1 MKRGGLLEWLKRSRR
16 RTAAVIK
23 VITKPK
29 IPSEIHQQASKEV
42 VSLSNTCEIL
52 KALMKE
58 GLVICLNPEEKIG
71 KLYGLTKKGKATRK
85 KICPHEQSYH
95 DIPKE
100 ILKEYAYVM
109 RGKHR
114 RAVIKVM
121 SDRKTPSEIHRD
133 VVGSSENIPI
143 DSIDY
148 VKLSLNSTSDTLR
161 GFRKKGI
168 AICINK
174 EKRVGRLYEL
184 TKKGKA
190 IRELVL
196 KE

>member
-1 MKRGGLLEWLKRSRR
+1 MEWLKRSKR
-16 RTAAVIK
+16 RTAIIEAM
-23 VITKPK
+23 TKPK
-29 IPSEIHQQASKEV
+29 MPCEIHDQALNGV
-42 VSLSNTCEIL
+42 VSLSNTTEVL
-52 KALMKE
+52 KALMEE
-58 GLVICLNPEEKIG
+58 GLVVCINPNEKVG
-71 KLYGLTKKGKATRK
+71 RLYELTKKGTATRRRLY
-85 KICPHEQSYH
+85 PGDQPYR
-95 DIPKE
+95 DIPNR
-100 ILKEYAYVM
+100 ILKDYAYVV

-121 SDRKTPSEIHRD
+121 SNRKTPSQIHRD
-133 VVGSSENIPI
+133 VIRSSENIPRR
-143 DSIDY
+143 SINY

-190 IRELVL
+190 AREQIV
-196 KE
+196 KEWSLR

>member
-1 MKRGGLLEWLKRSRR
+1 MK
-16 RTAAVIK
+16 VM
-23 VITKPK
+23 TKPK
-29 IPSEIHQQASKEV
+29 VASEIHEQALNGV
-42 VSLSNTCEIL
+42 VSLSNTAEIL
-52 KALMKE
+52 KSLTE
-58 GLVICLNPEEKIG
+58 ERLVICIDPKEKTG
-71 KLYGLTKKGKATRK
+71 KLYGLTKSGEAIRN
-85 KICPHEQSYH
+85 KIRPDEPGYQ
-95 DIPKE
+95 DIPNE
-100 ILKEYAYVM
+100 IIKDYAWVM

-121 SDRKTPSEIHRD
+121 SDRKTPSEIHTD
-133 VVGSSENIPI
+133 VIRSSENLSPG
-143 DSIDY
+143 SLNY

-190 IRELVL
+190 IREQIL
-196 KE
+196 KQ

>member
-1 MKRGGLLEWLKRSRR
+1 MKRGDLLEWLKRSQR
-16 RTAAVIK
+16 RTAVVK
-23 VITKPK
+23 VMTKPK
-29 IPSEIHQQASKEV
+29 VPCEIHEQALNSV
-42 VSLSNTCEIL
+42 VSLSNTSEIL

-58 GLVICLNPEEKIG
+58 GLVICINPKEKIG
-71 KLYGLTKKGKATRK
+71 RLYALTKRGKIVRK
-85 KICPHEQSYH
+85 KVYPHEPNYH
-95 DIPKE
+95 DIPRE
-100 ILKEYAYVM
+100 ILKDYAYVV

-121 SDRKTPSEIHRD
+121 SDTKTPSEIHKD
-133 VVGSSENIPI
+133 VIRSSENLPPR
-143 DSIDY
+143 SINY

-184 TKKGKA
+184 TTKGKA
-190 IRELVL
+190 IREQIL
-196 KE
+196 KA

>member
-1 MKRGGLLEWLKRSRR
+1 MEWLKGSQRRS
-16 RTAAVIK
+16 AIIK
-23 VITKPK
+23 VMTKPK
-29 IPSEIHQQASKEV
+29 ITCEIHEQALNGV
-42 VSLSNTCEIL
+42 VSLSNTSEIL
-52 KALMKE
+52 KALLEE
-58 GLVICLNPEEKIG
+58 GLVICINPKEKIG
-71 KLYGLTKKGKATRK
+71 RLYALIKRGKIVRK
-85 KICPHEQSYH
+85 KVYPHEPSYH
-95 DIPKE
+95 DISRE
-100 ILKEYAYVM
+100 ILKDYAYIV

-121 SDRKTPSEIHRD
+121 SDRKTPSEIHKD
-133 VVGSSENIPI
+133 VIRSSENIPPS
-143 DSIDY
+143 SINY

-190 IRELVL
+190 IREQIL